1 MGEQRKLIKLSAAK
15 NLKSAAKNSNDAM
28 LRVIYG
34 PEARGIKARPA
45 DETRKKDQVLTDIR

>member
-34 PEARGIKARPA
+34 PEAHKNQSEA
-45 DETRKKDQVLTDIR
+45 TRRDAQKVQVLTDIR